1 MTKLIFRLDQ
11 NNGIYCNSID
21 IVGKDEI
28 IGGHW
33 TGTPHH
39 TVPRFKVKQRKWE
52 ICMYTKFN
60 KIPL

>member
-39 TVPRFKVKQRKWE
+39 TRTKIQGQTKKMGN
-52 ICMYTKFN
+52 MYVY
-60 KIPL
+60 KIQ